1 MGAMFRRFFEKKQRA
16 EEAERSLLSE
26 ALQGSILH
34 SLGLKDV
41 PSMPATAQEAFR
53 VAVDPNSDAR
63 DFIDVIEADEG
74 FSARLL
80 KIANSVFYD
89 RGGGSKTIV
98 DAVNV
103 VGISELRNLLNASV
117 LSGLFPVKHYLRA
130 EFWTHNIATALTAK
144 VLAQSLMTERS
155 ESVFLAGMMH
165 DVGKLLI
172 LQQHV
177 GNYEEI
183 VKKGLASGVES
194 TVSEV
199 AEYPYDHT
207 HVGHMLAERWRF
219 SPQLIDVIAN
229 HHKPW
234 TALEKGS
241 LVSVVKLADMIVHV
255 GSFGCEHDSV
265 AYKRIYA
272 PLLEEAWMHFG
283 VPLREQKQVLQQ
295 AELDFYSEFQNFE
308 AWGRS

>member
-1 MGAMFRRFFEKKQRA
+1 MFRGLFGKKPQK
-16 EEAERSLLSE
+16 EEHSSSLLSE
-26 ALQGSILH
+26 SLQGSILH

-53 VAVDPNSDAR
+53 VAIDPNSDAR

-103 VGISELRNLLNASV
+103 VGIVELRNLLNASV

-144 VLAQSLMTERS
+144 VLSESLMTERV

-177 GNYEEI
+177 ENYEQI
-183 VKKGLASGVES
+183 VKKGLATGVES

-199 AEYPYDHT
+199 SEYPYDHT
-207 HVGHMLAERWRF
+207 HVGQMLAERWKF
-219 SPQLIDVIAN
+219 STQLTEVIAN
-229 HHKPW
+229 HHRPW
-234 TALEKGS
+234 GELEKGS
-241 LVSVVKLADMIVHV
+241 LVSVIKLADMIVHV

-272 PLLEEAWMHFG
+272 PLLEEAWMHFD
-283 VPLREQKQVLQQ
+283 VPLREQKKVLQQ

-308 AWGRS
+308 AWGQS

>member
-1 MGAMFRRFFEKKQRA
+1 MFRGLFGKKPKK
-16 EEAERSLLSE
+16 EEHPPSLLSE
-26 ALQGSILH
+26 SLQGSILH

-53 VAVDPNSDAR
+53 VAIDPNSDAR

-103 VGISELRNLLNASV
+103 VGIVELRNLLNASV
-117 LSGLFPVKHYLRA
+117 LSGLFPVKHYLRS

-144 VLAQSLMTERS
+144 VLSESLMTERV

-177 GNYEEI
+177 ENYEQI
-183 VKKGLASGVES
+183 VKKGLATGVES

-199 AEYPYDHT
+199 SEYPYDHT
-207 HVGHMLAERWRF
+207 HVGQMLAERWKF
-219 SPQLIDVIAN
+219 SPQLTEVIAN
-229 HHKPW
+229 HHRPW
-234 TALEKGS
+234 GELEKGS
-241 LVSVVKLADMIVHV
+241 LVSVIKLADMIVHV

-272 PLLEEAWMHFG
+272 PLLEEAWMHFD
-283 VPLREQKQVLQQ
+283 VPLREQKKVLQQ

-308 AWGRS
+308 AWGQS

>member
-1 MGAMFRRFFEKKQRA
+1 MFRRLFGHKKSEPETA
-16 EEAERSLLSE
+16 PSKLPE
-26 ALQGSILH
+26 ALQGSILR

-41 PSMPATAQEAFR
+41 PSMPASAQEAFR
-53 VAVDPNSDAR
+53 VAVDPESDAR

-74 FSARLL
+74 FSAKLL

-89 RGGGSKTIV
+89 RGGGSKTIE

-103 VGISELRNLLNASV
+103 IGLTELRNLLNASV

-130 EFWTHNIATALTAK
+130 EFWNHNLATALTAK
-144 VLAQSLMTERS
+144 VLSQYLLTDGAKG
-155 ESVFLAGMMH
+155 VFLAGLMH

-177 GNYEEI
+177 DNYEAT

-199 AEYPYDHT
+199 SVYPYDHT
-207 HVGHMLAERWRF
+207 HVGRMLAERWRF
-219 SPQLIDVIAN
+219 SQELIDVIAG
-229 HHKPW
+229 HHKEW
-234 TALEKGS
+234 SELSKDS
-241 LVSVVKLADMIVHV
+241 LVSVVKLSDMIVHV

-265 AYKRIYA
+265 AYHRIFA
-272 PLLEEAWMHFG
+272 PRLEEAWMHFDI
-283 VPLREQKQVLQQ
+283 PLREQKKIIQQ
-295 AELDFYSEFQNFE
+295 AELDFHSEVQNFQ
-308 AWGRS
+308 AWGSSK